1 MGASHNLRRVFFFF
15 FLYYF
20 SSARKWTNCAIVP
33 MRPMRPSRLNEDLNR
48 RQLALEEMKRVRFFK
63 NAYRNVRKAY
73 FDRRTTQSEF
83 CFETNILCN
92 QRSV

>member
-1 MGASHNLRRVFFFF
+1 MDKLHNSTHETYAAVVSERR
-15 FLYYF
+15 LEK
-20 SSARKWTNCAIVP
+20 AP
-33 MRPMRPSRLNEDLNR
+33 
-48 RQLALEEMKRVRFFK
+48 LALEEMKRVGFFK

-92 QRSV
+92 RRSV

>member
-1 MGASHNLRRVFFFF
+1 MDKLRNSTHKTYAAFGSQR
-15 FLYYF
+15 
-20 SSARKWTNCAIVP
+20 
-33 MRPMRPSRLNEDLNR
+33 RLEWAP
-48 RQLALEEMKRVRFFK
+48 LAVEEMKRVGFFK

-92 QRSV
+92 RRSV